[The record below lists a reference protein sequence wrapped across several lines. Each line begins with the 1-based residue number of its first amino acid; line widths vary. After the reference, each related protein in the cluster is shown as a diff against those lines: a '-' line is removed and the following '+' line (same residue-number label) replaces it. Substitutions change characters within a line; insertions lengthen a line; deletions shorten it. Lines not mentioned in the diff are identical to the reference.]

1 MRTVEINNAEIQEWI
16 SAFDPKYLT
25 FVIPNQ
31 YADSITAIIKLCMDK
46 HNDYCYLKFGV
57 PRKPRTTGERSQNTH
72 IHGHATQLAA
82 ETGDDKEYYL
92 LRAKERA
99 ISKGYPYHVDAF
111 GKCCPESE
119 TEIDTVQAAALI
131 DQLHE
136 DAAFL
141 GVTLKEYEDV

>member
-1 MRTVEINNAEIQEWI
+1 MRTVEINNATVLGVTQNGIWVGYPHEYEP
-16 SAFDPKYLT
+16 S
-25 FVIPNQ
+25 VIALFTKCSTQ
-31 YADSITAIIKLCMDK
+31 
-46 HNDYCYLKFGV
+46 HNGYCYFKFGV

-72 IHGHATQLAA
+72 IHGHATELADEA
-82 ETGDDKEYYL
+82 GDTKDYYL

-119 TEIDTVQAAALI
+119 TGLDTVQAAALI

-141 GVTLKEYEDV
+141 GVTLKEYEDET